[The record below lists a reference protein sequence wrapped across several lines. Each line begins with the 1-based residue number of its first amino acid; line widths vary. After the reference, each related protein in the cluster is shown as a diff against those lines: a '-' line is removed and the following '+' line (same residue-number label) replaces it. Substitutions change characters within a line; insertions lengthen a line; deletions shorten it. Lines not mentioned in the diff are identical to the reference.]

1 MFRGFWLPGAF
12 DGIKQYIQGDA
23 TKAAQI
29 DLASMWADATGQIFF
44 SIGVCMGIMT
54 SYGSY
59 NHVRK
64 PIILD
69 NCIIALTNSFVS
81 FVSGF
86 AVWSIVGF
94 LQ

>member
-1 MFRGFWLPGAF
+1 
-12 DGIKQYIQGDA
+12 
-23 TKAAQI
+23 
-29 DLASMWADATGQIFF
+29 MWADAAGQIFF

-59 NHVRK
+59 NPIRK

-69 NCIIALTNSFVS
+69 NIIIALTNSCVS

-94 LQ
+94 LKAQGSAASDIARGGGTDLVFIAYPVATL